1 MLKGII
7 TPMITIL
14 DKERRIDFEGNKK
27 MIETLIKG
35 GVNGILFMGSIGE
48 FFAMRMEEKRNS
60 SVLQ

>member
-27 MIETLIKG
+27 MIETLIKDDW
-35 GVNGILFMGSIGE
+35 
-48 FFAMRMEEKRNS
+48 
-60 SVLQ
+60 